1 MGNKINRN
9 DRGRGLE
16 QAVASYLKWRKIMY
30 VRIENYRC
38 FRCGQVQNSKAKG
51 FPDFFC
57 YAPRIFAIEC
67 KTGAGKL
74 TKEQKIVRKA
84 MEFSGIDYIVLRD
97 NVDELMKYLG
107 DL

>member
-30 VRIENYRC
+30 VRIDNYRC
-38 FRCGQVQNSKAKG
+38 YKCHTIQNSRARG

-57 YAPRIFAIEC
+57 YYPKIVAIEC
-67 KTGAGKL
+67 KTGTGRL
-74 TKEQKIVRKA
+74 SSDQKKVRDA
-84 MEFSGIDYIVLRD
+84 MIKSGIDYIVVRD
-97 NVDELMKYLG
+97 NIDELIKYFEV
-107 DL
+107 

>member
-1 MGNKINRN
+1 MSSGKW
-9 DRGRGLE
+9 LE
-16 QAVASYLKWRKIMY
+16 SAVENYLRYKNVMY
-30 VRIENYRC
+30 IRIENYRC
-38 FRCGQVQNSKAKG
+38 FRCGQVQNAKAKG

-74 TKEQKIVRKA
+74 TKEQKIVREA
-84 MEFSGIDYIVLRD
+84 MESSGIDYIVLRD